1 MQRAILSSGFFTLKQ
16 QIEYFEVGFRGSFIS
31 GLITAV
37 ITPLAIGVVERR
49 IPVFGST
56 TPSDFDRIFVFLL
69 AFGFWLGY
77 ACFIA
82 RAAFPQK
89 DRIGWFATLGV
100 GFLGG
105 IVGRILFGMLHWP
118 THFGMGFVA
127 SLVGAFALLF
137 AYHVWVGSQGSQSS
151 QSSGPAA

>member
-1 MQRAILSSGFFTLKQ
+1 MK
-16 QIEYFEVGFRGSFIS
+16 V
-31 GLITAV
+31 LIA
-37 ITPLAIGVVERR
+37 
-49 IPVFGST
+49 
-56 TPSDFDRIFVFLL
+56 LL
-69 AFGFWLGY
+69 LGWLGLRLLF
-77 ACFIA
+77 AVASALIVGFIA